1 MKGITFVPPA
11 SGKGPPTLRHIEL
24 PDPRPEAG
32 EVLVR
37 VHYAALNNFD
47 LETSRGERNKAIA
60 KAAKRNPILS
70 GIEMAGVA
78 ESGGARIKPGDRVFG
93 YTNIFKGPW
102 FHAEYVALS
111 EERMA
116 QVPDG
121 FSLEGAASLVGGALT
136 TITALERIAKLR
148 SGQSV
153 LVTGATGSVGI
164 TAVQLATHVG
174 ARVAAVCHSS
184 QLDLAREHG
193 AVEAYAYDRQELPDA
208 SHQFDVVFD
217 TAPSLSFARALGFLS
232 PKGTYI
238 STMPQQDVAG
248 FLRALFSRRKWGFLF
263 ESDTD
268 PKRMQRLS
276 ELMSEGAFREAIDS
290 IHLSEKAEDA
300 FARQQ
305 GRGKRGK
312 ILIDFR

>member
-11 SGKGPPTLRHIEL
+11 SGRGRPTLRHVEL
-24 PDPRPEAG
+24 PEPQPAPG

-121 FSLEGAASLVGGALT
+121 FSLEGAASLVGGA
-136 TITALERIAKLR
+136 
-148 SGQSV
+148 
-153 LVTGATGSVGI
+153 
-164 TAVQLATHVG
+164 
-174 ARVAAVCHSS
+174 
-184 QLDLAREHG
+184 
-193 AVEAYAYDRQELPDA
+193 
-208 SHQFDVVFD
+208 
-217 TAPSLSFARALGFLS
+217 
-232 PKGTYI
+232 
-238 STMPQQDVAG
+238 
-248 FLRALFSRRKWGFLF
+248 
-263 ESDTD
+263 
-268 PKRMQRLS
+268 
-276 ELMSEGAFREAIDS
+276 
-290 IHLSEKAEDA
+290 
-300 FARQQ
+300 
-305 GRGKRGK
+305 
-312 ILIDFR
+312 